1 MTNNILCI
9 QISTELINADINK
22 NDIGTKYYSEL
33 YKTKNKDGYFKG
45 HHFWE
50 IPPWVTELDY
60 NTPVDFYTCTNIND
74 TINHIMHSDYEH
86 IAFSVLDVN
95 KNIIKTI
102 ITECN
107 RHEHN
112 SVFVLGGYIDFTKFY
127 LDDTIYP
134 KSIKDF
140 IEFLGIEYKQ
150 GYSYK
155 LFKGFKTI
163 PRLTLSTGCT
173 NNCDFCTVE
182 KQIIETSMDG
192 IRQQIESFKPLK
204 FKLIYLNDKTF
215 GQSHSY
221 TLLPMLYDKVK
232 KYNKDFEGFII
243 QTTTTQ
249 FNKFT
254 DMYLFDSHIKYVELG
269 VESFNNNILKRYHKP
284 STEATTLKAAD
295 KIRNYNRLVPSY
307 NIKLIPNIII
317 GIPEETQKT
326 YNKTLNFLMLY
337 NDIISHYNIYNLA
350 VYDNT
355 PLSKRLKVND
365 SDKNELTVDKSFH
378 KDKNIHLWFY
388 DKVHKAAID
397 QLE

>member
-1 MTNNILCI
+1 
-9 QISTELINADINK
+9 
-22 NDIGTKYYSEL
+22 
-33 YKTKNKDGYFKG
+33 
-45 HHFWE
+45 
-50 IPPWVTELDY
+50 
-60 NTPVDFYTCTNIND
+60 
-74 TINHIMHSDYEH
+74 
-86 IAFSVLDVN
+86 
-95 KNIIKTI
+95 
-102 ITECN
+102 
-107 RHEHN
+107 
-112 SVFVLGGYIDFTKFY
+112 
-127 LDDTIYP
+127 
-134 KSIKDF
+134 
-140 IEFLGIEYKQ
+140 
-150 GYSYK
+150 
-155 LFKGFKTI
+155 
-163 PRLTLSTGCT
+163 
-173 NNCDFCTVE
+173 
-182 KQIIETSMDG
+182 
-192 IRQQIESFKPLK
+192 
-204 FKLIYLNDKTF
+204 
-215 GQSHSY
+215 
-221 TLLPMLYDKVK
+221 MLYDKVK

-355 PLSKRLKVND
+355 PLGKRLKVND